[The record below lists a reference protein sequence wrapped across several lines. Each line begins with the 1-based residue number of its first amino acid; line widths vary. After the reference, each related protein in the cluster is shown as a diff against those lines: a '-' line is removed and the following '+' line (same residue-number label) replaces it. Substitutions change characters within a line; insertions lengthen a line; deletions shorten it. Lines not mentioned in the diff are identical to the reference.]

1 MGTYAIEV
9 TELNFDV
16 ISDLR
21 GKKNAI
27 LTTNLVVIFVF
38 FEMIATKKFPTV
50 TVIYVGNDDKSL
62 ILHLVIY
69 RAAQHLDSYILLQS
83 IWGVPLACLGSS

>member
-50 TVIYVGNDDKSL
+50 TVIYVDNDDKPL
-62 ILHLVIY
+62 IL
-69 RAAQHLDSYILLQS
+69 LLGKKFSKFANKQYMKLQ
-83 IWGVPLACLGSS
+83 GGSAP